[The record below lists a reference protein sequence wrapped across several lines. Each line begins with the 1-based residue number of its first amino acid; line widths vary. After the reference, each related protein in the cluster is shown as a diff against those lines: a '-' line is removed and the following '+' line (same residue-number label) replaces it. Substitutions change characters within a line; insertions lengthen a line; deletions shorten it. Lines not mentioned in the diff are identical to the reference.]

1 MIHDAARPFIDHA
14 LLDRIAGRL
23 EAGNEAVLPAMP
35 VSDTLKRAAG
45 GKVLETVPRSA
56 LHAAQTPQSFHLAT
70 ILAAHERA
78 AAIQKN
84 DFTDDCTIAEWAGIP
99 VTIVEGSPDKIQL
112 TGRRRP
118 EGRRVGK
125 ERVSTGRS
133 RWE

>member
-23 EAGNEAVLPAMP
+23 EAGDEAVLPGLP

-78 AAIQKN
+78 AALQKK
-84 DFTDDCTIAEWAGIP
+84 DFTDACSISEWAGIP
-99 VTIVEGSPDKIQL
+99 VTIVEGSPANIKI
-112 TGRRRP
+112 P
-118 EGRRVGK
+118 EERRVG
-125 ERVSTGRS
+125 E
-133 RWE
+133 